1 MAEAIQGS
9 STGSGGPGGEG
20 GALSM
25 MVEEESPLNST
36 INTTP
41 LVDIMLVMLIIFL
54 ITVPVAV
61 SLVPVEIPEEENRA
75 VVTRP
80 ENINISVDTRGD
92 VYWGLVRIT
101 DEEDLLRRFR
111 EAAVLVPQPE
121 VHIRGDL
128 NTEYLNV
135 GKVVEAAQRAGI
147 MKIGF
152 ITKAPPR
159 AF

>member
-1 MAEAIQGS
+1 MSDLAS
-9 STGSGGPGGEG
+9 STGSGGPGGQG

-61 SLVPVEIPEEENRA
+61 SLVPVEIPEEENQA

-80 ENINISVDTRGD
+80 ENINVSVDTNGE
-92 VYWGLVRIT
+92 VFIGLVRIP
-101 DEEDLLRRFR
+101 DEEELLQRFR

-135 GKVVEAAQRAGI
+135 GKVVQAAQRAGI

-159 AF
+159 DF